1 MCGCLFHCNFAVTV
15 KGSNILQ
22 QAFSSYVLQL
32 FLLFSDTHTQ
42 PTKKKPNKQKN
53 KQQQKKAGLPPSEV
67 ISTIKMLN
75 LISSHPRWLYH
86 SDLELL
92 FFERRIEA
100 LLN

>member
-1 MCGCLFHCNFAVTV
+1 MFY
-15 KGSNILQ
+15 
-22 QAFSSYVLQL
+22 SSSFY
-32 FLLFSDTHTQ
+32 FLTHTRNQ
-42 PTKKKPNKQKN
+42 PKNKQKN